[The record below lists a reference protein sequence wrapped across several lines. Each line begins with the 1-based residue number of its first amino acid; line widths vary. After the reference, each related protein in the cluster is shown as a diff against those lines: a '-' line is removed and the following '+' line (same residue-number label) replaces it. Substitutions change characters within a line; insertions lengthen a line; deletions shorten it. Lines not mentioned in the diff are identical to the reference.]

1 MTKWLTSEQQLEWRA
16 FLSVLSLLPDQFS
29 RDLQDKHG
37 LTMSDY
43 EILVRLSEAEGRSMR
58 MSELA
63 EKTLS
68 SRSRLTHQIDRMV
81 EAGYVTRRVC
91 SVDKRGYFAEMTDA
105 GWDKLVAA
113 APSHVDSVRERLV
126 DVLSCEEF
134 QALGAI
140 SKKILNSLDET
151 AQSKAL

>member
-1 MTKWLTSEQQLEWRA
+1 MTRWLSSDQQVDWRA
-16 FLSVLSLLPDQFS
+16 FLSVISLLPDQFS
-29 RDLQDKHG
+29 RELQAEHG

-43 EILVRLSEAEGRSMR
+43 EILVRLSESECRSMR

-91 SVDKRGYFAEMTDA
+91 SDDKRGYFAEMTEA
-105 GWDKLVAA
+105 GWEKLVSA
-113 APSHVDSVRERLV
+113 APYHVESVRQHLV
-126 DVLSCEEF
+126 DVLTVDEF
-134 QALGAI
+134 KALGTI
-140 SKKILNSLDET
+140 SSKILNSLD
-151 AQSKAL
+151 ADSKSKVL

>member
-1 MTKWLTSEQQLEWRA
+1 MTKWLSGEQQLDWRA

-29 RDLQDKHG
+29 RDLNAVHG
-37 LTMSDY
+37 LTLSDY

-63 EKTLS
+63 DKTLS

-91 SVDKRGYFAEMTDA
+91 ADDKRGYFAEMTDA

-113 APSHVDSVRERLV
+113 APSHVESVREHLV
-126 DVLSCEEF
+126 DVLTCDEF
-134 QALGAI
+134 KALGDI
-140 SKKILNSLDET
+140 SKKILDSLDADT
-151 AQSKAL
+151 KSKAL

>member
-1 MTKWLTSEQQLEWRA
+1 MVTWLTSEQQLDWRA

-29 RDLQDKHG
+29 RDLHAEHG
-37 LTMSDY
+37 LTLADY

-63 EKTLS
+63 DKTLS

-81 EAGYVTRRVC
+81 EAGYVSRRVC
-91 SVDKRGYFAEMTDA
+91 ADDKRGYFAEMTEA
-105 GWDKLVAA
+105 GWEKLVAA
-113 APSHVDSVRERLV
+113 APAHVASVRTHLV

-134 QALGAI
+134 KALGDI
-140 SKKILNSLDET
+140 SKKILDSLD
-151 AQSKAL
+151 ADSKTKVL